1 MSQEKFRDELMTERV
16 RELFGERWRR
26 FDLVRTGKF
35 YEYVKNR
42 NKWAKRSGTIQ
53 PWHVIWPIPMS
64 EIEQNLEIST
74 SDQNEGYI

>member
-1 MSQEKFRDELMTERV
+1 MSKEAFRDAIMTERV

-35 YEYVKNR
+35 YEYVKER

-53 PWHVIWPIPMS
+53 PWHSVWPIPMT
-64 EIEQNLEIST
+64 EIEQNDEISRA
-74 SDQNEGYI
+74 DQNEGYI